1 MRMIRK
7 IIKVMLV
14 VLWMIMIFMLSN
26 DTASVSSKK
35 SDGLIVRSSEVLLRR
50 SLTVGE
56 KNKILKYLVVPV
68 RKSTHFMLYLIL
80 GFLVIN
86 LLREYMIINTKSIIL
101 TIVICFLY
109 ACSDEIHQLFV
120 IGRSG
125 EIRDVIIDTF
135 GFGTGIFSYC
145 LIRKHNTN

>member
-1 MRMIRK
+1 MIRK

-26 DTASVSSKK
+26 DTASASSKK

-68 RKSTHFMLYLIL
+68 RKSAHFMLYLIL

-135 GFGTGIFSYC
+135 GSGTGIFSYC

>member
-26 DTASVSSKK
+26 DTASASSKK

-68 RKSTHFMLYLIL
+68 RKSAHFMLYLIL

-135 GFGTGIFSYC
+135 GSGTGIFSYC